1 MSMSARIQKSLQ
13 QSHQDQYLMIS
24 RSERNLDVDVAGRNT
39 TASIDQHKPAR
50 PKTSKETL
58 KTTAEGSVM
67 TPASQ
72 EGINLQW
79 QTQQNSVAGLNFLIV
94 TKQGFGSYSEITFTR
109 IWLACQA
116 ILNCYCLKSHKS
128 TPVLAWSF
136 PVTLSA
142 GKCRR

>member
-1 MSMSARIQKSLQ
+1 
-13 QSHQDQYLMIS
+13 MIS

-39 TASIDQHKPAR
+39 TASINQHKPAW

-58 KTTAEGSVM
+58 KTTAGCSVM

-94 TKQGFGSYSEITFTR
+94 TLAVTVKSCSQGSDLLAGQFFIVIASRATR
-109 IWLACQA
+109 V
-116 ILNCYCLKSHKS
+116 
-128 TPVLAWSF
+128 TPF
-136 PVTLSA
+136 
-142 GKCRR
+142 